1 MGKRDHLGYQ
11 VLSEEAVHRYSK
23 RINSLDLLPTC
34 YQLLITIIKY
44 NNQLIHQKYELNCY
58 FNNSSLYQQMSLFE
72 IGWNLTEWI
81 SKSSWQRQM
90 SIMSSINGLMCS
102 VYMQGR
108 DFLKVSETAGG
119 YTKWNTRYWW
129 KSTQWCE

>member
-23 RINSLDLLPTC
+23 RINSLDLLPTY

-72 IGWNLTEWI
+72 IG
-81 SKSSWQRQM
+81 
-90 SIMSSINGLMCS
+90 
-102 VYMQGR
+102 
-108 DFLKVSETAGG
+108 
-119 YTKWNTRYWW
+119 
-129 KSTQWCE
+129 